1 MASKHVKS
9 GGNRHK
15 KSKKRSDNPPIGA
28 SPPPDAI
35 NYPPPKSTVSL
46 PNAFFKIPPPG
57 QLHVYSS
64 HERLAGSTVHFMPT
78 LNVGSSSGFHI
89 NQPSSSSSLPAASPA
104 STLSSSNL
112 SISGLRIGVS
122 GTQIS
127 TSFDSDV
134 VPTSQN
140 KKDDEILDTYQII
153 ETVYCGLSYNRS
165 YFAKKLKGGADVTP
179 AEAFAE
185 THKKKKE
192 DGTREEWIEMRAK
205 DTYRWRVVLSK
216 VESTNFELYLL
227 RVGLHHCRPVLIRTK
242 CGRNGRDAKGD
253 SRAKD
258 RCKTSDDRVA
268 RFEKLIMKYMPQAC
282 DDEDDTESDED

>member
-28 SPPPDAI
+28 SPPPDTI

-57 QLHVYSS
+57 QLHVYPS

-134 VPTSQN
+134 
-140 KKDDEILDTYQII
+140 
-153 ETVYCGLSYNRS
+153 
-165 YFAKKLKGGADVTP
+165 KKLKGGADVTP

-216 VESTNFELYLL
+216 VESTNFELYVL